1 MAPRVLIADKLSPAA
16 VAIFAAR
23 GVEADVKTGLTKDE
37 LLKIIGDYDGL
48 AVRSATKADKE
59 VIAAAKKL
67 KVIGRAGIGVDNVD
81 IPAATA
87 AGVVV
92 MNTPFGNSITTAE
105 HAIAM
110 MFALARQL
118 PQADVSTQAGK
129 WEKNR
134 FMGVELYAKTLGLI
148 GAGNIGSIV
157 ADRANGLK
165 MKVVAYDPFLS
176 PERAVEMGVEKVEL
190 DELLA
195 RADII
200 TLHTPLTDKTRDI
213 LGRDNLA
220 KAKKGVL
227 IINCA
232 RGGLV
237 DEQALREGL
246 DSGAIGGAAFDVF
259 IEEPAKENILFGAP
273 NFVATPHL
281 GASTNEA
288 QENVALQVAEQMA
301 DYLLTGAVTNAL
313 NSPSVTADEAPK
325 LKPFVALA
333 EKLGALA
340 GQMVDVGI
348 KAIDIAYEGEVSQ
361 LNIKPMTAT
370 ALAGLMRP
378 MLAEINMVS
387 APAVA
392 KERGITVS
400 ESRQENSP
408 VYDSLMRITVTTE
421 LGKRAFAGA
430 VVGGKPRVVE
440 VKGMELDSP
449 FMPAMLY
456 VNNLDKPGF
465 IGALG
470 QLLSEADV
478 NIATFNLGR
487 RDAGDDAIALVGV
500 DQALT
505 PALLAKVEALPHVKE
520 AKVLVF

>member
-16 VAIFAAR
+16 VDIFKNR
-23 GVEADVKTGLTKDE
+23 GVDFDIKTGLTKDE
-37 LLKIIGDYDGL
+37 LIAVIGDYDGI
-48 AVRSATKADKE
+48 AIRSGAKLDKD
-59 VIAAAKKL
+59 VIAAANKL
-67 KVIGRAGIGVDNVD
+67 QVIARAGIGVDNVD

-87 AGVVV
+87 KGIVV

-110 MFALARQL
+110 MFALARQM
-118 PQADVSTQAGK
+118 PAADASTQAGK

-157 ADRANGLK
+157 ADRAQGLK
-165 MKVVAYDPFLS
+165 MKVIAFDPFLS
-176 PERAVEMGVEKVEL
+176 PERAIEIGVEKVEL
-190 DELLA
+190 EDLLA

-200 TLHTPLTDKTRDI
+200 TLHTPLTDKTRNI
-213 LGRDNLA
+213 LSAEALA
-220 KAKKGVL
+220 KTKKGVL

-237 DEQALREGL
+237 DEVALRELL
-246 DSGAIGGAAFDVF
+246 DSGHIGGAGFDVF
-259 IEEPAKENILFGAP
+259 VTEPAKENALFGSDKV
-273 NFVATPHL
+273 VATPHL

-288 QENVALQVAEQMA
+288 QENVALQVAEQMS

-313 NSPSVTADEAPK
+313 NSPSITAEEAPK

-333 EKLGALA
+333 EKIGAFA
-340 GQMVDVGI
+340 GQMVDFGI
-348 KAIDIAYEGEVSQ
+348 KTIDIAYEGEVAN
-361 LNIKPMTAT
+361 LNVKPMTSA
-370 ALAGLMRP
+370 ALAGLLKP

-392 KERGITVS
+392 KERGIVVS
-400 ESRQENSP
+400 ESRQEQSP
-408 VYDSLMRITVTTE
+408 VYDSLMRITVVTE
-421 LGKRAFAGA
+421 KGKGAFAGT
-430 VVGGKPRVVE
+430 VIGGVPRIVE
-440 VKGMELDSP
+440 VNGMELDAAFSP
-449 FMPAMLY
+449 SMLY

-470 QLLSEADV
+470 MLLGEAGV

-487 RDAGDDAIALVGV
+487 VGAGDDAIALVGV
-500 DQALT
+500 DQAPT
-505 PALLAKVEALPHVKE
+505 EALVAQIQALPHVKV
-520 AKVLVF
+520 AHALAF

>member
-1 MAPRVLIADKLSPAA
+1 MSPRVLIADKLSPAA
-16 VAIFAAR
+16 VEIFKAR
-23 GVEADVKTGLTKDE
+23 GVDADVKTGLSKDE
-37 LLKIIGDYDGL
+37 LLKIIADYDGL
-48 AVRSATKADKE
+48 AVRSATKADKD
-59 VIAAAKKL
+59 VIAAAKSM

-81 IPAATA
+81 IPAATG
-87 AGVVV
+87 AGIVV

-105 HAIAM
+105 HAIAL

-118 PQADVSTQAGK
+118 PQADLSTQAGK

-134 FMGVELYAKTLGLI
+134 FMGIELSGKTLGLI

-165 MKVVAYDPFLS
+165 MKVIAYDPFLS
-176 PERAVEMGVEKVEL
+176 PERAVEIGVEKVEL
-190 DELLA
+190 DDLLA
-195 RADII
+195 RAEVI
-200 TLHTPLTDKTRDI
+200 TLHTPLTDKTRNI
-213 LGRDNLA
+213 LSADALA
-220 KAKKGVL
+220 KARKGVF

-237 DEQALREGL
+237 DEAALRAGL

-259 IEEPAKENILFGAP
+259 VEEPAKENPLFGAP
-273 NFVATPHL
+273 NFIATPHL
-281 GASTNEA
+281 GASTLEA

-333 EKLGALA
+333 EKLGAFA

-348 KAIDIAYEGEVSQ
+348 KAIDVAYEGEVSR
-361 LNIKPMTAT
+361 LNVKPMTAT
-370 ALAGLMRP
+370 ALAGVLRP
-378 MLAEINMVS
+378 MLAEVNMVS

-400 ESRQENSP
+400 ESRQESSP

-430 VVGGKPRVVE
+430 IVGGKPRVVE

-449 FMPAMLY
+449 FLPAMIY

-470 QLLSEADV
+470 ALLSEAGI

-487 RDAGDDAIALVGV
+487 VDAGDDAIALVGV
-500 DQALT
+500 DQPLSGD
-505 PALLAKVEALPHVKE
+505 LLAMVRWLPHVKE
-520 AKVLVF
+520 ARVLLF

>member
-16 VAIFAAR
+16 VDIFKAR
-23 GVEADVKTGLTKDE
+23 GVEADIKTGLSKDE
-37 LLKIIGDYDGL
+37 LLAIIADYDGL
-48 AVRSATKADKE
+48 AVRSATKADKD
-59 VIAAAKKL
+59 VIAAAKSL

-87 AGVVV
+87 AGIVV

-105 HAIAM
+105 HAVAL

-118 PQADVSTQAGK
+118 PQADLSTQAGK

-134 FMGVELYAKTLGLI
+134 FMGVELSAKTLGLI

-176 PERAVEMGVEKVEL
+176 PERAVEIGVEKVEL
-190 DELLA
+190 DQLLA
-195 RADII
+195 RADVI
-200 TLHTPLTDKTRDI
+200 TLHTPLTDKTRNI
-213 LGRDNLA
+213 LSAENLA
-220 KAKKGVL
+220 KTKKGVL
-227 IINCA
+227 IVNCA

-237 DEQALREGL
+237 DEQALRAGL
-246 DSGAIGGAAFDVF
+246 DSGHIGGAAFDVF
-259 IEEPAKENILFGAP
+259 VEEPAKTNVLFGAE
-273 NFVATPHL
+273 NFIATPHL
-281 GASTNEA
+281 GASTLEA

-340 GQMVDVGI
+340 GQMVDVGL
-348 KAIDIAYEGEVSQ
+348 KAIDIAYEGHVAA
-361 LNIKPMTAT
+361 LNVKPMTAT
-370 ALAGLMRP
+370 ALAGVLRP
-378 MLAEINMVS
+378 MLAEVNMVS

-392 KERGITVS
+392 KERGITLS
-400 ESRQENSP
+400 ESRQEQSP
-408 VYDSLMRITVTTE
+408 IFDSLMRITVTTE
-421 LGKRAFAGA
+421 LGKRVFAGTLI
-430 VVGGKPRVVE
+430 GGSPRVVE
-440 VKGMELDSP
+440 VKGMELDAP

-470 QLLSEADV
+470 AALAEAGV

-487 RDAGDDAIALVGV
+487 TASGGDAIALVGV
-500 DQALT
+500 DQA
-505 PALLAKVEALPHVKE
+505 PDAALLAKVKALPHVKE
-520 AKVLVF
+520 VRSLVF

>member
-1 MAPRVLIADKLSPAA
+1 MAPRVLISDQLSQAA
-16 VAIFAAR
+16 VDIFKAR
-23 GVEADVKTGLTKDE
+23 GVEADVKTGLSKDE

-48 AVRSATKADKE
+48 AIRSATKADKD
-59 VIAAAKKL
+59 VLAAAKSM

-87 AGVVV
+87 AGIVV

-105 HAIAM
+105 HAIAL

-118 PQADVSTQAGK
+118 PQADASTQAGK

-176 PERAVEMGVEKVEL
+176 PERAVEIGVEKVEL

-200 TLHTPLTDKTRDI
+200 TLHTPLTDKTRNI
-213 LGRDNLA
+213 LGPEALA

-237 DEQALREGL
+237 DEQALRAGL
-246 DSGAIGGAAFDVF
+246 DSGHIGGAAFDVF
-259 IEEPAKENILFGAP
+259 VTEPAKENALFGAP
-273 NFVATPHL
+273 NFIATPHL

-288 QENVALQVAEQMA
+288 QENVALQVAEQMS
-301 DYLLTGAVTNAL
+301 DYLLTGAVSNAL

-325 LKPFVALA
+325 LKPFIALA
-333 EKLGALA
+333 ERLGAFA
-340 GQMVDVGI
+340 GQMVDVGL
-348 KAIDIAYEGEVSQ
+348 KAIDIAYEGDVAGINVRP
-361 LNIKPMTAT
+361 LTAT
-370 ALAGLMRP
+370 ALAGLLRP
-378 MLAEINMVS
+378 MLSEVNMVS

-392 KERGITVS
+392 KDRGITLS
-400 ESRQENSP
+400 ESRQDDSP
-408 VYDSLMRITVTTE
+408 VFDSLMRITVTTE
-421 LGKRAFAGA
+421 LGKRSFAGTL
-430 VVGGKPRVVE
+430 VGGAPRVVE
-440 VKGMELDSP
+440 VKGMELDAP
-449 FMPAMLY
+449 FSPAMLY

-470 QLLSEADV
+470 ALLGDAGV

-487 RDAGDDAIALVGV
+487 RDAGEDAIALVGV
-500 DQALT
+500 DST
-505 PALLAKVEALPHVKE
+505 PDEALLDRVKALPHVKE
-520 AKVLVF
+520 ARALRF